1 MSESAGIVGGRY
13 RLLRTIGKG
22 GMGTVWQAHD
32 EVLGRDVAVKEIQ
45 PPPDLSGPERELF
58 TVRTFRE
65 ARAAGRVAHPGVAT
79 VYDVLEEHGHPWII
93 MQLVPSRT
101 LGETVREEGALPPVQ
116 TAAIGLQLMQALRA
130 AHAAGVLHRDVKP
143 DNVLLT
149 DDGRAVLTDFGIA
162 TTEDDASLTR
172 TGVLV
177 GTPAFI
183 APERAAGGTARPAAD
198 LWSLGV
204 TLYVAVEGHSPFQ
217 RGHALATL
225 GAVMHDPPGPLS
237 KAGPLGPVILGLL
250 EKNPADRL
258 TAEDTERHLHAIT
271 TGLAP
276 EPTIPIPPIPGTGAA
291 DPGDAG
297 AGGAG
302 SRGAGIPGAGIPGA
316 GVAGAGAGMSG
327 AGVAGAGVVG
337 AGMGGSDGAGMSGAG
352 LEGAGLAGAGAGA
365 GAGAAGAGMGGAG
378 AAGSGM
384 GGAGVAGAGVAAGYG
399 GPGAGGAG
407 GGGGGRDGRG
417 SGRHGRGKGRAGR
430 VAALSGL
437 VLAAGLV
444 TGGVAWWSERDV
456 ATRTPS
462 TPVVK
467 STPTGDPS
475 PSDTPPP
482 SSAPPTESP
491 VRQSPTTR
499 PTTQPTTKAPD
510 PDRTP
515 TKKPTPTRSATE
527 KGEDDKPGE
536 VDPSENGDDKGGKNK
551 QDERGPASRGPA
563 ERGPAERGSRLRRR
577 NGTN

>member
-45 PPPDLSGPERELF
+45 PPPGLSGPEREVF

-101 LGETVREEGALPPVQ
+101 LGELVREEGALPPVQ
-116 TAAIGLQLMQALRA
+116 AAAIGLQLMRALRA

-183 APERAAGGTARPAAD
+183 APERAAGTTARPAAD

-204 TLYVAVEGHSPFQ
+204 TLYMAVEGHSPFQ

-276 EPTIPIPPIPGTGAA
+276 EPTAPIPGTGAA
-291 DPGDAG
+291 STGGVG
-297 AGGAG
+297 AGGSG
-302 SRGAGIPGAGIPGA
+302 SHGA
-316 GVAGAGAGMSG
+316 GVAGAGAGVAGAG
-327 AGVAGAGVVG
+327 AGVAGAG
-337 AGMGGSDGAGMSGAG
+337 
-352 LEGAGLAGAGAGA
+352 
-365 GAGAAGAGMGGAG
+365 
-378 AAGSGM
+378 
-384 GGAGVAGAGVAAGYG
+384 AGVAGGYG
-399 GPGAGGAG
+399 GPGAGGG
-407 GGGGGRDGRG
+407 SGGRGGRG

-456 ATRTPS
+456 ATPTPS

-467 STPTGDPS
+467 STPTRGSS
-475 PSDTPPP
+475 PSGTPPP

-491 VRQSPTTR
+491 VRQSPTAR
-499 PTTQPTTKAPD
+499 PTTRSPD
-510 PDRTP
+510 PDPTP
-515 TKKPTPTRSATE
+515 SRKPTPTRSATE
-527 KGEDDKPGE
+527 KGDDDKPGE
-536 VDPSENGDDKGGKNK
+536 VDPSENGDGKGGENK
-551 QDERGPASRGPA
+551 QDEGKNEDQQNEDP
-563 ERGPAERGSRLRRR
+563 GSGVAMGRS
-577 NGTN
+577 GAKG

>member
-1 MSESAGIVGGRY
+1 MSESAVIVGGRY

-45 PPPDLSGPERELF
+45 PPPDLSGPEREVF

-101 LGETVREEGALPPVQ
+101 LGEAVREEGALPPVQ
-116 TAAIGLQLMQALRA
+116 AAAIGLQLMQALRA

-237 KAGPLGPVILGLL
+237 KAGPLGPIILGLL

-258 TAEDTERHLHAIT
+258 TAEDTERHLHAVT

-276 EPTIPIPPIPGTGAA
+276 EPTAPLPSIPETEAGGV
-291 DPGDAG
+291 G

-302 SRGAGIPGAGIPGA
+302 SRDA
-316 GVAGAGAGMSG
+316 GVAGAGAAGVG
-327 AGVAGAGVVG
+327 AGVATGYGGPGAG
-337 AGMGGSDGAGMSGAG
+337 AGMGGSDGAGMGGAG
-352 LEGAGLAGAGAGA
+352 I
-365 GAGAAGAGMGGAG
+365 AGAGMGGAG
-378 AAGSGM
+378 AR
-384 GGAGVAGAGVAAGYG
+384 GAGVAGAGVAGAGGQGAGAAGAEVADGYG
-399 GPGAGGAG
+399 GPGAGGG
-407 GGGGGRDGRG
+407 SGGRDGRG
-417 SGRHGRGKGRAGR
+417 SGRHGRGSGRAGR
-430 VAALSGL
+430 VAALIGL

-467 STPTGDPS
+467 STPTSNPS
-475 PSDTPPP
+475 PSGTPPP
-482 SSAPPTESP
+482 SSAPPSDSP
-491 VRQSPTTR
+491 VRQSPTT
-499 PTTQPTTKAPD
+499 QPTTRTPEPD
-510 PDRTP
+510 PTP
-515 TKKPTPTRSATE
+515 TRKPTPTRSATE
-527 KGEDDKPGE
+527 KGDDDQPGE
-536 VDPSENGDDKGGKNK
+536 VDPSENGDGKGGKNK
-551 QDERGPASRGPA
+551 QDEGKNEDQQAGDQQNEDP
-563 ERGPAERGSRLRRR
+563 GSGLAMTDTE
-577 NGTN
+577 G

>member
-1 MSESAGIVGGRY
+1 MSESAVIVGGRY

-45 PPPDLSGPERELF
+45 PPPDLSGPEREVF

-116 TAAIGLQLMQALRA
+116 AAAIGLQLMQALRA

-237 KAGPLGPVILGLL
+237 KAGPLGPIILGLL

-276 EPTIPIPPIPGTGAA
+276 EPTAPFPPIPETGATVTGVA
-291 DPGDAG
+291 
-297 AGGAG
+297 
-302 SRGAGIPGAGIPGA
+302 GA
-316 GVAGAGAGMSG
+316 GVAGAGAGVTGADMGSDGAGIAGADAGGSGAGMGGAGGVGARG
-327 AGVAGAGVVG
+327 AGVAGAGVG
-337 AGMGGSDGAGMSGAG
+337 D
-352 LEGAGLAGAGAGA
+352 
-365 GAGAAGAGMGGAG
+365 
-378 AAGSGM
+378 
-384 GGAGVAGAGVAAGYG
+384 GYG
-399 GPGAGGAG
+399 GPGAGGG
-407 GGGGGRDGRG
+407 NGGGRDGRG
-417 SGRHGRGKGRAGR
+417 SGRHGRGSGRAGR
-430 VAALSGL
+430 VAALIGL

-467 STPTGDPS
+467 STPTSNPS
-475 PSDTPPP
+475 PSGTPPP
-482 SSAPPTESP
+482 SSAPPSDSP
-491 VRQSPTTR
+491 VRQSPTT
-499 PTTQPTTKAPD
+499 QPTTRTPEPD
-510 PDRTP
+510 PTP

-527 KGEDDKPGE
+527 KGDDDQPGE
-536 VDPSENGDDKGGKNK
+536 VDPSENGDGKGGKNK
-551 QDERGPASRGPA
+551 QDEGKNEDQQAGDQQNEDP
-563 ERGPAERGSRLRRR
+563 GSGLAMTDTK
-577 NGTN
+577 G